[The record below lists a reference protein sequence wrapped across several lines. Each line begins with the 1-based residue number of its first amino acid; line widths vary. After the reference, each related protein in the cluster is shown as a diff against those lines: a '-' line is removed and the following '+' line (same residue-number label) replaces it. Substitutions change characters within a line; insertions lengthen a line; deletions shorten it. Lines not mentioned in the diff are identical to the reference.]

1 MNSRGISPLI
11 TQNRLLA
18 QARSRSRSSSSSGM
32 AAALTQSSNSGNSN
46 AVAEALK
53 KKNAGKNSL
62 SEADQSQKEAY
73 TVIKKTAGNIQK
85 RAERLLA
92 WPEKSVDEMTEEE
105 KTTYKKNVTD
115 EISALITEYNDM
127 MTGMEDAGG
136 KVNEI
141 YLSQLKGY
149 FQNAHKQLA
158 ELGITENAKG
168 KLVLDKE
175 KLAGADVAKIKEVLG
190 EKGTFI
196 DDIGKRTE
204 NILSNAETN
213 LAVLNKSQYAGNY
226 TYNQYGSDIFDALT
240 SGSKYNYKG

>member
-1 MNSRGISPLI
+1 MNSRGISQLI
-11 TQNRLLA
+11 TQNRLLS
-18 QARSRSRSSSSSGM
+18 QARSRSRNSSAGM
-32 AAALTQSSNSGNSN
+32 ASALTQSGNSGKNN
-46 AVAEALK
+46 ALVDALK

-85 RAERLLA
+85 RAERLLS
-92 WPEKSVDEMTEEE
+92 WPEKSIDEMTEEE
-105 KTTYKKNVTD
+105 KASYKKNVVD
-115 EISALITEYNDM
+115 EVSALITEYNDM
-127 MTGMEDAGG
+127 MLGMEDAGG

-141 YLSQLKGY
+141 YLSQMKGY
-149 FQNAHKQLA
+149 FQNAQKQLA

-175 KLAGADVAKIKEVLG
+175 KLESADAAKIKEVLG
-190 EKGTFI
+190 KKGTFI
-196 DDIGKRTE
+196 DDIGKRAE
-204 NILSNAETN
+204 NVLSNAETN

>member
-18 QARSRSRSSSSSGM
+18 QARSRSKSSSSGM
-32 AAALTQSSNSGNSN
+32 AAALTQSSSSGKNN
-46 AVAEALK
+46 ALVEALK

-85 RAERLLA
+85 RAERLLS

-105 KTTYKKNVTD
+105 KTTYKKNVAD
-115 EISALITEYNDM
+115 EISSLIIEYNDM
-127 MTGMEDAGG
+127 VAGMEDAGG
-136 KVNEI
+136 KVNEV

-190 EKGTFI
+190 KKGTFI

-204 NILSNAETN
+204 NILANAETN

-240 SGSKYNYKG
+240 SGSKYNYKS